1 MKLDIKSHRKTL
13 HESIKETLII
23 VNSLDRFLMVGMDK
37 DI

>member
-13 HESIKETLII
+13 LESIKKTLII
-23 VNSLDRFLMVGMDK
+23 VNSLDRFLMVGTDK

>member
-13 HESIKETLII
+13 YESIKETLII
-23 VNSLDRFLMVGMDK
+23 VNSLDKSLMVGVDK